1 MKRSITRWTMA
12 LATAGV
18 LTLPVSSFA
27 RTTQD
32 PQPQQPQPQQQQPPA
47 QPQQPQPEPQPSP
60 TPAPQQQTP
69 APQPQPS
76 AAATQPQSE
85 QALTPQDH
93 LKKAQEAA
101 KNIDAS
107 SIPSKN
113 RSALVDMKKHLAN
126 LDKIASSGGA
136 APAETAAKGADSSK
150 KDAMNWGTEVGAID
164 KAITEMVGTETSA
177 AATPTPTGTS
187 GKADAVDDATRAKLM
202 EVRTHITAYAAA
214 MAGGS
219 TPKTEAPAPKTEA
232 AASPEPEARPQPS
245 MNPASPAAQNPPAQ
259 SPSPS
264 PAQPDPNAAAP
275 AQPPA
280 AQQQPTSAAQSP
292 AAQAQPQMDTDAAHK
307 KLVAA
312 RETLAQLTQLPAAAQ
327 LSGEA
332 RNQVSQLITNFNE
345 LITTQSNWKASYDKV
360 NANLNALLG
369 PGAISDE
376 ANAAPAANPGAP
388 APGATPTPGATTPGA
403 VGTAGTASVELDPSI
418 RAKLVEFRKSLDE
431 FKKAAGG
438 AEK

>member
-32 PQPQQPQPQQQQPPA
+32 PQPQQPQQ
-47 QPQQPQPEPQPSP
+47 QQPQPEPQPSP

-69 APQPQPS
+69 APQPS
-76 AAATQPQSE
+76 AAATQPQAD

-93 LKKAQEAA
+93 VKKAQEAA
-101 KNIDAS
+101 KDIDAS
-107 SIPSKN
+107 SIPSKT

-136 APAETAAKGADSSK
+136 APAESPAKGAEASK
-150 KDAMNWGTEVGAID
+150 AESINWGTEVGAID
-164 KAITEMVGTETSA
+164 KAITEMVGTETST

-219 TPKTEAPAPKTEA
+219 TPKTDAPAPKTEA
-232 AASPEPEARPQPS
+232 AASPATEGRPQPS
-245 MNPASPAAQNPPAQ
+245 MTPSSAAPQNPPAQ

-264 PAQPDPNAAAP
+264 PAQPDPNAAPAQAP
-275 AQPPA
+275 PAAQQPPA
-280 AQQQPTSAAQSP
+280 AQAP

-345 LITTQSNWKASYDKV
+345 LITTQSNWKATYDKV
-360 NANLNALLG
+360 NANLNTLLG
-369 PGAISDE
+369 PAISSDE

-388 APGATPTPGATTPGA
+388 APGATPTPGAPAPGNATPGA
-403 VGTAGTASVELDPSI
+403 VGTTGTASVELDPSI
-418 RAKLVEFRKSLDE
+418 RAKLVELRKNLDE
-431 FKKAAGG
+431 FRKAAGG
-438 AEK
+438 GTEK